1 MALIQAAAPLQTTVK
16 RREPWVTPRQLEIHS
31 ATYFDRSALKAI
43 QVTGGIRAGKSLM
56 TADFAFSWHLWAD
69 LIWIQGPDYEQARH
83 EMRYIFDL
91 LDAIGNIESASMP
104 NAPAPWVIKTKT
116 GCEFA
121 TKSSSDP
128 EKLAGRAPDIVCMVE
143 AGQQP
148 NEAMQRAIE
157 RLIQKDGI
165 LFMNGTLEESQ
176 PWYAELYQRW
186 QAENDERG
194 RSFNLPTVSNIFD
207 FPLGERDPKY
217 LRAVAS
223 LPNDVVKARFWGIPL
238 KPAGLVHP
246 EYSAL
251 VHSNL
256 DKWPVSYQDLLDRI
270 KSNSLPIT
278 LWIDPGFSG
287 GYSVLWAC
295 IVGNDAYVLD
305 EKFDQGKDSQD
316 MVMSCSTHP
325 LWKYVNYAVMDIAG
339 RQKNANSKVSAKEWW
354 TKEGRVTVKDQTV
367 GISDGIVRVRSFL
380 KVDPLSSL
388 PHLFI
393 HPQCKNF
400 VWELASGYRYP
411 LDSES
416 RAINSERPIDRN
428 NHASKACAYGLVEAF
443 GFANGRAAYGAVK
456 RSIPFWRRGI
466 ASIGDT
472 DES

>member
-1 MALIQAAAPLQTTVK
+1 
-16 RREPWVTPRQLEIHS
+16 
-31 ATYFDRSALKAI
+31 
-43 QVTGGIRAGKSLM
+43 M

-69 LIWIQGPDYEQARH
+69 LIWVQGPDYEQARH
-83 EMRYIFDL
+83 EMRYLFDM

-104 NAPAPWVIKTKT
+104 NSPAAWVIKTKT
-116 GCEFA
+116 GCEIA

-148 NEAMQRAIE
+148 AEAMQRAIE

-176 PWYAELYQRW
+176 PWYGELYQRW

-223 LPNDVVKARFWGIPL
+223 LPDDIVKARFWGIPL

-256 DKWPVSYQDLLDRI
+256 DKWPTSYDELLDRVRRGT
-270 KSNSLPIT
+270 LPVT
-278 LWIDPGFSG
+278 LWVDPGLTGGFSI
-287 GYSVLWAC
+287 LWA
-295 IVGNDAYVLD
+295 VVVDRDAYVIDETFARGLD
-305 EKFDQGKDSQD
+305 AQD
-316 MVMSCSTHP
+316 MLQIVSTKP
-325 LWKYVNYAVMDIAG
+325 LWKHVNYAVMDIAG
-339 RQKNANSKVSAKEWW
+339 RQKNANSKVSVKEWF
-354 TKEGRVTVKDQTV
+354 TKEGGLTVKDQSV
-367 GISDGIVRVRSFL
+367 GIPDGIVRTRSFL
-380 KVDPLSSL
+380 KVDPLSGL

-393 HPQCKNF
+393 HPQCDNF

-411 LDSES
+411 LSSDTKEVT
-416 RAINSERPIDRN
+416 SERPIDKN
-428 NHASKACAYGLVEAF
+428 NHAAKACAYGLVDAF
-443 GFANGRAAYGAVK
+443 GFANGRSAYGAVK
-456 RSIPFWRRGI
+456 RNLPFWRRGI
-466 ASIGDT
+466 ASIGET
-472 DES
+472 D